1 MKGRP
6 RKPTA
11 LKELQGNAGHRSDD
25 GKAELTLPAGTP
37 TPPEFLSPGARQ
49 EWFRLV
55 GELSKVH
62 GLLSPTD
69 AAAIGIYCSYYDQ
82 WQQAEQD
89 LPEFKKRLIDIELE
103 LAVLRS
109 KRIGLKKREATIILL
124 QMEELNVQYGRTL
137 NSQNLALGDRN
148 KARRELRAYL
158 SELGLSP
165 AARARIRVPT
175 GQLDL
180 PGMGEKTES
189 AFERSQRLAGA

>member
-1 MKGRP
+1 MP
-6 RKPTA
+6 
-11 LKELQGNAGHRSDD
+11 E
-25 GKAELTLPAGTP
+25 GTP

-69 AAAIGIYCSYYDQ
+69 RGAIGIYCSYYDQ
-82 WQQAEQD
+82 WQQAEQSLPD
-89 LPEFKKRLIDIELE
+89 LKKQLADIEVEMRELRLKRLG
-103 LAVLRS
+103 A
-109 KRIGLKKREATIILL
+109 KKKECTVILL
-124 QMEELNVQYGRTL
+124 QLEELGAQYGRTL
-137 NSQNLALGDRN
+137 NSQNIALGERN
-148 KARRELRAYL
+148 KARKEMRAYL

-180 PGMGEKTES
+180 PGMGEKVES
-189 AFERSQRLAGA
+189 PFERSARLAGA